1 MRAVQVTAPGEIA
14 VVDADAPSARI
25 DYAIVRPEI
34 ISICGSDLHA
44 MYSRSPEHYPLAPGE
59 SGHEIIGIIEEIEY
73 SSKIV
78 FPLQRGERV
87 LAIPSPHAGSAEL
100 FEVLPSHLFRVPDHS
115 IDEMVLAQPLG
126 TVLNAVQKLSP
137 VHGGNVAVIGQG
149 AIGLLF
155 DILLRR
161 MGARRVVGVELS
173 KARRAAGLRYGAT
186 HVVDGAADDAVAQV
200 QDTFAGGLADV
211 VIDAAGGK
219 DAVNLCAPMLRRG
232 GEIMFFGLVKP
243 PRFEF
248 DFMSFHSKQPTV
260 LFSGT
265 PPAKRRAMFELAI
278 NLVERGEVDL
288 SGMVSHRFPLEQAKQ
303 AYDTAYYRSDDAVRV
318 AMEIG

>member
-1 MRAVQVTAPGEIA
+1 M
-14 VVDADAPSARI
+14 VDADAPAARI
-25 DYAIVRPEI
+25 DHALVRPEI
-34 ISICGSDLHA
+34 ISICGSDLRT
-44 MYSRSPEHYPLAPGE
+44 MYSLPEDEYPRLPGE

-87 LAIPSPHAGSAEL
+87 LAVPSPHAGSAEL
-100 FEVLPSHLFRVPDHS
+100 FEAIPSHIFRVPDHP
-115 IDEMVLAQPLG
+115 IDEMVMAQPLG

-161 MGARRVVGVELS
+161 MGGRRIVGVELS
-173 KARRAAGLRYGAT
+173 EARRAAGLRYGAT

-200 QDTFAGGLADV
+200 RDAFAGGLADL
-211 VIDAAGGK
+211 VIDAAGGQ
-219 DAVNLCAPMLRRG
+219 DAVNLCAPLLRRG
-232 GEIMFFGLVKP
+232 GEIMFFGSVKP

-265 PPAKRRAMFELAI
+265 PPAERRAMFELAI
-278 NLVERGEVDL
+278 NLVARDDVDL
-288 SGMVSHRFPLEQAKQ
+288 SGMISHRFPLEQAKQ
-303 AYDTAYYRSDDAVRV
+303 AYDTAYHRSDDSVRV
-318 AMEIG
+318 ALEVG